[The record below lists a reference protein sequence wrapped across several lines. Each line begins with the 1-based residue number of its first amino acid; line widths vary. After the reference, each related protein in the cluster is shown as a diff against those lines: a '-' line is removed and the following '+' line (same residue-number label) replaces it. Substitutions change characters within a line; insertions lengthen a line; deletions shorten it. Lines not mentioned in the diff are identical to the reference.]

1 MQGDEKLTGEQS
13 LEIIQQMIHQ
23 AKNTYHEKGIGPILW
38 GSVITFCSL
47 MTFAQIH
54 YHFKIPFDIWWLTF
68 VAILPQIIIVN
79 REKKLRKIRT
89 HMDTVMDYVWTCF
102 GFSIFILIFINGNV
116 LNNLAPITQYY
127 KEHVAP
133 VSGFRSFQTSY
144 FLLLYGIPT
153 IITGGIT
160 NLKPMLYG
168 GILCWILAVVT
179 VYTNTEIDMLLTA
192 LAATCA
198 WLIPGIILWR
208 KMKMHKAC

>member
-38 GSVITFCSL
+38 GTVITFCSL

-54 YHFKIPFDIWWLTF
+54 YHFKLPFDIWWLTF

-79 REKKLRKIRT
+79 KEKKQRKVRT

-116 LNNLAPITQYY
+116 LYNLAPITQHY
-127 KEHVAP
+127 KEHVGP
-133 VSGFRSFQTSY
+133 VLGFRNFQTSY

-168 GILCWILAVVT
+168 GILCWVLAVVT
-179 VYTNTEIDMLLTA
+179 VYTNAEMDMLLTA